1 MTEPIDS
8 TERIRRLMV
17 EETPHLVQ
25 QEIDAGREV
34 WDSSAVRQDFTIT
47 GFMAPFVTATRKSDG
62 QKGTLMFTH
71 SPRFYFSWVPE

>member
-1 MTEPIDS
+1 MTNIDP
-8 TERIRRLMV
+8 TEDVRRALIV
-17 EETPHLVQ
+17 ETPHLVQ

-34 WDSSAVRQDFTIT
+34 WDSAAVRLDFDIT